1 MKPLTQ
7 HAASILLE
15 KKCFFIKWIKK
26 KPQKTIEVKLQK
38 HRSPIEFCVSDGSLY
53 LSGSGKAAGVDMGEC
68 HLFPPALDGASV
80 MSDDREMSASDIHPI
95 TFNRRF
101 RHTSSDDGQ
110 TAEIKVEK
118 IAG

>member
-1 MKPLTQ
+1 MPPVP
-7 HAASILLE
+7 AAS
-15 KKCFFIKWIKK
+15 
-26 KPQKTIEVKLQK
+26 
-38 HRSPIEFCVSDGSLY
+38 D
-53 LSGSGKAAGVDMGEC
+53 A
-68 HLFPPALDGASV
+68 ASV

-95 TFNRRF
+95 TFNRRL